1 MKTHAIIPIFL
12 PHIGCPN
19 DCVFCNQ
26 RVITAKQEPV
36 SGSQVEEQILRCLS
50 TMEGRGLSAKE
61 IAFFGGSFTGI
72 PINQQREYL
81 TVAQRYKKEGRI
93 DKIRLSTRPD
103 YIDSEILTHLASFDV
118 DVIELGV
125 QSMNDEVL
133 RLAGRGHD
141 SEAVRRAAV
150 MIRDRGFT
158 LGVQLMIGLP
168 GDSPEICRAAAV
180 ASVGLAPDVARLYP
194 TLILKDTHL
203 ARLFQQGKYKPY
215 SLEETLAITKEMYR
229 ILTDAGIQVIRVGL
243 KSTEGIGDGSQVL
256 GGAFHPA
263 FRQLVEGE
271 LAREQIEEQLEE
283 LLHARAQ
290 QRLQELQET
299 SQELSQERLQ
309 SRAQKRLRANP
320 QKPSQKRQGSVPI
333 QFSVLTVPVVLES
346 NSRCFSNL
354 IGQHGKNRSYFTQKY
369 PNVDFR
375 FRINP
380 ALPEGVYRL
389 T

>member
-50 TMEGRGLSAKE
+50 TMEGRGLSTKE

-118 DVIELGV
+118 DIIELGV

-141 SEAVRRAAV
+141 SEAVRRAAA

-168 GDSPEICRAAAV
+168 GDSPEICRAAAA
-180 ASVGLAPDVARLYP
+180 ASVGLAPEVARLYP

-215 SLEETLAITKEMYR
+215 SLEETLSITKEMYR
-229 ILTDAGIQVIRVGL
+229 ILTNAGIQVIRVGL

-256 GGAFHPA
+256 GGVFHPA

-271 LAREQIEEQLEE
+271 LAREQIEEQLEKM
-283 LLHARAQ
+283 LSRAQ
-290 QRLQELQET
+290 EQ
-299 SQELSQERLQ
+299 
-309 SRAQKRLRANP
+309 AQKRLQALQESSQNP
-320 QKPSQKRQGSVPI
+320 SPDRLQALRTNAKEPSQIWQEAIPTEFFDLI
-333 QFSVLTVPVVLES
+333 PVVLES

-389 T
+389 A